1 MVDKLL
7 ENKDTQQELKEAEP
21 KDKSSA
27 ALRDRL
33 INIVRNAD
41 LDFAPEY
48 IAALPSETDPRKKAM
63 DGVIRTTIGYFRLA
77 DDAENKT
84 RVLLFSTDPEN
95 LRGAWQEDGTLRLPE
110 NPETGK
116 ITDDV
121 YVVSAREAQVDGA
134 RFRQDM
140 TEFEQNFKRNT
151 LFDLNLAME
160 DMTPAPT
167 PKEDGSAP
175 DTPLRVYKMTNSKVA
190 LGLFE
195 TPEGKWRMR
204 LYSNMRGDQDETGS
218 FVEIEESIPDGFIG
232 NRVFTAGQ
240 DYKKEFDHFGEA
252 LDAAKRYWHLSAM
265 RMWKGRPMLSE
276 LEPPKFSVRAARN
289 FAEKQI
295 LSFLDQKKHRAFGI
309 TILATLVTSAGAIF
323 GGTVGLIGV
332 GGLIAGGLA
341 VKAAEDYWTDWVNDL
356 RKKHDMKQTNDKKPV
371 SDRSLSEN
379 YTDPAPENDKRLCKK
394 LKQDV
399 LPRLSLLSYH
409 DSHINYDNG
418 GTVSPN
424 RQDWEAQVLMT
435 MPHRVFANITVPLDD
450 NTAVTH
456 YPNGIL
462 SLTHVDFD
470 TKKTTNFIAYNPD
483 LAVSKSAPLQNGL
496 RRLLSDGKICE
507 ISYDRK
513 TPLHTTSLPL
523 SALKSRLKEL
533 FAHES
538 ADKRAKLVK
547 SLSEHFHDVA
557 KAPKAKSKTAAP
569 KPQKSGAAKKAA
581 PKK

>member
-7 ENKDTQQELKEAEP
+7 ENNDTQQELKAAEP

-48 IAALPSETDPRKKAM
+48 IAADPSETDPRKKAM
-63 DGVIRTTIGYFRLA
+63 DGVIRTAIGYFRLA
-77 DDAENKT
+77 ADDANKT
-84 RVLLFSTDPEN
+84 RILLFSTDPEN
-95 LRGAWQEDGTLRLPE
+95 LRGAWNDDGTLRLPE

-160 DMTPAPT
+160 DMTPPPAE
-167 PKEDGSAP
+167 KEDGSTP
-175 DTPLRVYKMTNSKVA
+175 DKPLRVYKMTNSKVA

-204 LYSNMRGDQDETGS
+204 LYSNLRGDWDETGS
-218 FVEIEESIPDGFIG
+218 FVEIEENIPEGFMG
-232 NRVFTAGQ
+232 NRVFTTGQ
-240 DYKKEFDHFGEA
+240 DYKKEFDNFGEV

-265 RMWKGRPMLSE
+265 RMWRGRPMLSE
-276 LEPPKFSVRAARN
+276 LDPPKFSTRAVRN
-289 FAEKQI
+289 FTEKQM
-295 LSFLDQKKHRAFGI
+295 LSFLDQKKYRAFGI
-309 TILATLVTSAGAIF
+309 TVLATLVTSAGAIF
-323 GGTVGLIGV
+323 GGAVGLIGV
-332 GGLIAGGLA
+332 AGLIAGALA

-356 RKKHDMKQTNDKKPV
+356 RKKHDMKQTNGKKPV
-371 SDRSLSEN
+371 SERDLSAD
-379 YTDPAPENDKRLCKK
+379 YTDPAPENDRRLCKK
-394 LKQDV
+394 LKADI
-399 LPRLSLLSYH
+399 LPCLRLLNYG

-418 GTVSPN
+418 ATVSPN
-424 RQDWEAQVLMT
+424 RRDWEAQVLMT

-470 TKKTTNFIAYNPD
+470 TKKSTSFVAYNPA
-483 LAVSKSAPLQNGL
+483 LAVSKTAPLQNGL
-496 RRLLSDGKICE
+496 RRLLADNNICE

-513 TPLHTTSLPL
+513 SPPQIKSVPLAELNT
-523 SALKSRLKEL
+523 RLKEI
-533 FAHES
+533 FAHAS
-538 ADKRAKLVK
+538 ADKREKLAKT
-547 SLSEHFHDVA
+547 LSEHFRDAA
-557 KAPKAKSKTAAP
+557 KQAKEKAAAPKAPA
-569 KPQKSGAAKKAA
+569 QKNGAAKKTA

>member
-21 KDKSSA
+21 KDKSSS

-63 DGVIRTTIGYFRLA
+63 DGVIRTAIGYFRLA
-77 DDAENKT
+77 ADEENKT
-84 RVLLFSTDPEN
+84 RILLFSTDPEN
-95 LRGAWQEDGTLRLPE
+95 LRGAWGEDGRLHLPE
-110 NPETGK
+110 NPATGK

-167 PKEDGSAP
+167 EKEDGSTP

-195 TPEGKWRMR
+195 TPEKKWRMR
-204 LYSNMRGDQDETGS
+204 LYSNMRGDWDETGS

-232 NRVFTAGQ
+232 NRVFTTGQ
-240 DYKKEFDHFGEA
+240 DYKKEFDDFGEA

-276 LEPPKFSVRAARN
+276 LEPPKFSVRGARN
-289 FAEKQI
+289 FAEKQV

-323 GGTVGLIGV
+323 GGAVGLIGV
-332 GGLIAGGLA
+332 GGLIAGALA
-341 VKAAEDYWTDWVNDL
+341 VKAMEDYWTDWVNDL
-356 RKKHDMKQTNDKKPV
+356 RKKHDMKQTNGKKPV
-371 SDRSLSEN
+371 SERDLSAD
-379 YTDPAPENDKRLCKK
+379 YTDPSPENDKRLCKK
-394 LKQDV
+394 LKQEA
-399 LPRLSLLSYH
+399 LPRLRLLSYQ

-470 TKKTTNFIAYNPD
+470 TKKSTSFVAYNPE

-496 RRLLSDGKICE
+496 RRLLSDGNICE

-513 TPLHTTSLPL
+513 TPLQARSVKL
-523 SALKSRLKEL
+523 SELKNRLKDV

-538 ADKRAKLVK
+538 ADKREKLAK
-547 SLSEHFHDVA
+547 SLTEHFSDAAAQA
-557 KAPKAKSKTAAP
+557 KTKAAAP
-569 KPQKSGAAKKAA
+569 KPKKAA
-581 PKK
+581 PRSKPA